1 MSVHPG
7 GLSQDVALGSIWLVP
22 RPGRSGL
29 IVIHILFP
37 YSEQGE
43 AGVLHWGQQQRV
55 GLFQQGSLQ
64 SSDHVS
70 GHPPSAAPRGASEAV
85 RGGFEADLGGGA
97 LSDHKVARLWCT

>member
-1 MSVHPG
+1 MLVQPG

-70 GHPPSAAPRGASEAV
+70 GSPTLSSTSRGF
-85 RGGFEADLGGGA
+85 RGSTGGI
-97 LSDHKVARLWCT
+97 